1 MFSNFFPENCAV
13 YEIMCKNNVEPGR
26 PQKTIWHMRFAR
38 WITKATNT
46 HSGYVILTPFPRQ
59 QWLCECAWILGYTY
73 IACLVLHSFVSFS
86 VTST

>member
-46 HSGYVILTPFPRQ
+46 HSEYVILTDFPVQ
-59 QWLCECAWILGYTY
+59 EWLRERDSMLRSGT
-73 IACLVLHSFVSFS
+73 
-86 VTST
+86 